1 MRQSN
6 SWFGLMHDGETGE
19 LLVGVGWACE
29 SGGGNVSVL
38 QPPKITYFISLI
50 RSGVRESPS
59 LARNMTSI
67 IPPKMKVAAK
77 DIVYTSEGT
86 WALLNDRRGHSWLMV
101 EKHGYDPMC
110 VPEDASIYQSV
121 YPRGSV
127 NHNVRLEPKME
138 GKVVGTIPAGFLF
151 LGVSEEGNAEGV
163 WVRLHK
169 QTLHSFDI
177 PSYQPCY
184 VNVVS
189 GSSMVLARRLK

>member
-1 MRQSN
+1 
-6 SWFGLMHDGETGE
+6 
-19 LLVGVGWACE
+19 
-29 SGGGNVSVL
+29 
-38 QPPKITYFISLI
+38 
-50 RSGVRESPS
+50 
-59 LARNMTSI
+59 
-67 IPPKMKVAAK
+67 MKVAAK

-127 NHNVRLEPKME
+127 NHNVGLEPKME